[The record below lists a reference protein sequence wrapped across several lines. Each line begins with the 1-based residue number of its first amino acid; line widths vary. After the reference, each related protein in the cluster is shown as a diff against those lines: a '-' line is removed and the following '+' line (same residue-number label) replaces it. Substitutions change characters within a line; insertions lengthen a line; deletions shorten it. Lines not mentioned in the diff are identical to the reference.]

1 MDAPPHSVRHINVC
15 SFRDDVTGICYS
27 IPTHVPEAFMRR
39 LNGRLLHRVEARTIE
54 RLNGFLG
61 VNSIGHPVS
70 AHTDAMDYS
79 HEAKR
84 VCKRIPR
91 PSVL

>member
-15 SFRDDVTGICYS
+15 SFRDDVTVICYS
-27 IPTHVPEAFMRR
+27 IPTHVPEGFMRR
-39 LNGRLLHRVEARTIE
+39 IYGRLLQRVEARTIE
-54 RLNGFLG
+54 RLNGFLE
-61 VNSIGHPVS
+61 VNLIGHPVS

-79 HEAKR
+79 HEAKQL
-84 VCKRIPR
+84 CKRIPR